1 MHLDNLASYFF
12 ISGVK
17 TELIKVA
24 LPAIDRV
31 FWFHLDNL
39 ASYFFISGPHT
50 IQLDGLA
57 PIGIPK

>member
-1 MHLDNLASYFF
+1 MGNA
-12 ISGVK
+12 GK

-24 LPAIDRV
+24 FPAIDRV
-31 FWFHLDNL
+31 FWFHLDSL
-39 ASYFFISGPHT
+39 ASYFFISGSHT